1 MLLIKISGSLSITLG
16 ERKPHFKTVKEKNV
30 TVFDCFGRLEEVQ
43 SEENL
48 KKTKCDIEEMT
59 L

>member
-1 MLLIKISGSLSITLG
+1 MLLIKISGLLSITLG
-16 ERKPHFKTVKEKNV
+16 ERKPHFKDVKETNV

-48 KKTKCDIEEMT
+48 KKDVT
-59 L
+59 LRK